1 MSLSDVAAVVVSFN
15 GQRHLHGCLESCF
28 AAGLE
33 TVLVVDNYSHDAST
47 SIAEKAG
54 ATVVRNSSNLGYGR
68 AVNTGLESLPEHVRY
83 AFILNQDA
91 TPHRDCVELLRA
103 GIAGN
108 LVAYPRLI
116 DGDDDSNGH
125 PIQFDLD
132 TGWVQ
137 YRIDTPAQDLAAT
150 NFFHG
155 ACFMLDV
162 AGFRERTSRWPVFD
176 PKIFVYQE
184 DLELSLYLQHIGA
197 GVGFVRS
204 AGCGH
209 PGAVPRPM
217 ALHHCW
223 RNYFYVLRRYGLLGR
238 LSSYKPFL
246 DIVLEA
252 QRNYYT
258 YQGWLTDFEI
268 RRLQHTGIGIGALR
282 ALAAGRR
289 YSIDRD
295 EAPSQPAH
303 EFERTLLIHS

>member
-1 MSLSDVAAVVVSFN
+1 MSISDVAAIVVSFN
-15 GQRHLHGCLESCF
+15 GERHLRGCLESCF

-33 TVLVVDNYSHDAST
+33 AVLVVDNDSHDASP
-47 SIAEKAG
+47 SIAEHAG
-54 ATVVRNSSNLGYGR
+54 ATLIRNVTNLGYGR
-68 AVNTGLESLPEHVRY
+68 AVNTGLDSLPEHVRY
-83 AFILNQDA
+83 AFVLNQDA
-91 TPHRDCVELLRA
+91 TPHRDCVERLRA
-103 GIAGN
+103 GIADN

-137 YRIDTPAQDLAAT
+137 YRVDTSEQDTIAT

-162 AGFRERTSRWPVFD
+162 TGFRERTSRWPAFD

-184 DLELSLYLQHIGA
+184 DLELSLYLQHICA
-197 GVGFVRS
+197 GVVFVPA

-209 PGAVPRPM
+209 PGAVPRPK

-246 DIVLEA
+246 DVVLEV
-252 QRNYYT
+252 QREVYITRN
-258 YQGWLTDFEI
+258 WLTDFEI
-268 RRLQHTGIGIGALR
+268 RRLQHTGIWIGALR
-282 ALAAGRR
+282 ALASRRR
-289 YSIDRD
+289 YSIDR
-295 EAPSQPAH
+295 EQGPSQPVR